1 MKCEKCG
8 RELTAIE
15 LVMENFDGGNTI
27 TKHSFTE
34 MDNGAVIVDTTP
46 LWVGG
51 ELGLDEVHDTI
62 ACPHCGQFPFEDTEV
77 QIDDV
82 VRVVMFRK
90 EDENA
95 AN

>member
-51 ELGLDEVHDTI
+51 ELGLDEVHTI

-77 QIDDV
+77 QVYDV
-82 VRVVMFRK
+82 VRIVMFRK
-90 EDENA
+90 ESENGI
-95 AN
+95 

>member
-8 RELTAIE
+8 RELNAIE
-15 LVMENFDGGNTI
+15 LVMETFDGGNTI
-27 TKHSFTE
+27 AKHSFTE
-34 MDNGAVIVDTTP
+34 MENGAVIVDTTP
-46 LWVGG
+46 LWVGS

-62 ACPHCGQFPFEDTEV
+62 VCPHCGQFPFEDTEV

-90 EDENA
+90 DNENGI
-95 AN
+95 